1 MPFFF
6 SGTIILLDYFYF
18 WRLFNQIN
26 TNTLKMKKT
35 LTSIVLA
42 LFFFTSFAQNPSEEI
57 DPIQEFISATTQVPF
72 MAKVANTK
80 GIVSVAVTIGENNLP
95 DKYEIVQNLTD
106 ECDKEALRVV
116 KLIHPKYL
124 KDKLAENKRIVLEVP
139 FLNSFNVFYS
149 KGYQMDYFDKY
160 QKRHFGSEAMY
171 ARRYLVDTLSGRLIG
186 NVEYFVIKDKMPSLI
201 EISKLQIDSSQQ
213 NSSELID
220 KTDANKIYTLTAFS
234 KFKFPTL
241 SQSYY
246 KNGRAVYRNFNDEN
260 YEYYPNGRISSF
272 HKIVKEDKF
281 IKNYTIKWHPNGLM
295 ASIITHIPNTNQEN
309 DEVADKYLAVWDSLG
324 NQIVKNGEGFCE
336 YCKSRNDDS
345 LAESGLITSGV
356 KDGIWKIRDTK
367 GEMVYEE
374 FFDKG
379 VFIKGTF
386 FEKEK
391 RTVYR
396 MQDEQAYFEGG
407 MQAFL
412 KHLQRNL
419 KFPAEAQRANA
430 GGKVYVQFTV
440 LTDGSL
446 SDVNVIKSV
455 GFGCDEEASRVIE
468 LTSGRWNPRKQRGKA
483 VKSKM
488 TMPIS
493 FVTSQ

>member
-1 MPFFF
+1 MPFLFGF
-6 SGTIILLDYFYF
+6 TIIYENIAIFEK
-18 WRLFNQIN
+18 LFNQIKK
-26 TNTLKMKKT
+26 NTLKMKKT
-35 LTSIVLA
+35 LSTIVLS
-42 LFFFTSFAQNPSEEI
+42 LFFFTSFAQTPSEEI

-80 GIVSVAVTIGENNLP
+80 GTVNIAVSKGENNLP
-95 DKYEIVQNLTD
+95 NKYEIVQHLTE

-139 FLNSFNVFYS
+139 FVNSFNVFYQ
-149 KGYQMDYFDKY
+149 KGYQMDYFDEY
-160 QKRHFGSEAMY
+160 QKRHFGSAPKY
-171 ARRYLVDTLSGRLIG
+171 ARRYLVDTLFGRIIG
-186 NVEYFVIKDKMPSLI
+186 NIEYFVIKDKMPSLI

-213 NSSELID
+213 NASELID
-220 KTDANKIYTLTAFS
+220 KTDANKMYTLTAFS

-246 KNGRAVYRNFNDEN
+246 KNGRAAYRNFNDEN
-260 YEYYPNGRISSF
+260 YQYYSNGRISSL
-272 HKIVKEDKF
+272 HKRVKEDKF
-281 IKNYTIKWHPNGLM
+281 IKNYTTKWHPNGLM
-295 ASIITHIPNTNQEN
+295 ASIITHIPNTNQGN
-309 DEVADKYLAVWDSLG
+309 DEVADKYIAVWDSLG

-336 YCKSRNDDS
+336 YCKSINDES

-356 KDGIWKIRDTK
+356 KDGIWKIRDAK

-379 VFIKGTF
+379 VFIKGAF
-386 FEKEK
+386 FDKGQ

-419 KFPAEAQRANA
+419 KFPADAQRANA

-455 GFGCDEEASRVIE
+455 GFGCDEEAARVIE

-483 VKSKM
+483 VTSKM
-488 TMPIS
+488 TVPIS